1 MTEPR
6 TPRPMPGPRAAR
18 PTLDQRQP
26 QRGTPDGREARPQR
40 AKPDPNPLRMLI
52 GLAGLASATAITT
65 ALLPSILP
73 ATTFA
78 STQAGNDT
86 AVGPQPSVIHV
97 KQVVQ
102 LLAGQTAPPN
112 TSVIIPPA
120 PTPQVTL
127 QVITRQ
133 SGGKP

>member
-6 TPRPMPGPRAAR
+6 TPRPMPGPRPTR
-18 PTLDQRQP
+18 PTLEQRQP
-26 QRGTPDGREARPQR
+26 QRGAPEGRDARPQR
-40 AKPDPNPLRMLI
+40 VRPDPNPLRMLI

-73 ATTFA
+73 ATAIA

-86 AVGPQPSVIHV
+86 ANAPQPSVIHIQ
-97 KQVVQ
+97 KVVQ
-102 LLAGQTAPPN
+102 LAPGQTAPPN
-112 TSVIIPPA
+112 TSVVIPPA
-120 PTPQVTL
+120 PTPQVHV

-133 SGGKP
+133 SGRP